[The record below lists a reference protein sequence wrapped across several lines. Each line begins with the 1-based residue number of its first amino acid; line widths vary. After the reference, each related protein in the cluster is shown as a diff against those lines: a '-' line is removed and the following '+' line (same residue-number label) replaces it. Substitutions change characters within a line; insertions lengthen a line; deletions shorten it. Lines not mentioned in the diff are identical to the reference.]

1 MVLLICNIYIFST
14 AGQKARISKVPKA
27 QGYRLVV
34 DSHPPGEGD
43 RLAREALHKQIESL
57 QEKLESQ
64 TREYKETIER
74 KVEERQRTADEYNY
88 VREKDMDKVKTST
101 EK

>member
-1 MVLLICNIYIFST
+1 MVLLISNIFIFST

-27 QGYRLVV
+27 HGYRLVV
-34 DSHPPGEGD
+34 DSQPPGEDD

-57 QEKLESQ
+57 QKKLESQ
-64 TREYKETIER
+64 TRDYKETIER